1 MKILSNFRG
10 DVNRF
15 YEERINVTRNQ
26 MTGMTISS
34 DREVDDLSQVMVSP
48 YRDAYAHGACEDVE
62 GGEDIAMGDQ

>member
-1 MKILSNFRG
+1 
-10 DVNRF
+10 
-15 YEERINVTRNQ
+15 

-62 GGEDIAMGDQ
+62 GGEDIAMDQFLGLITKSLFPAALSLLHQ